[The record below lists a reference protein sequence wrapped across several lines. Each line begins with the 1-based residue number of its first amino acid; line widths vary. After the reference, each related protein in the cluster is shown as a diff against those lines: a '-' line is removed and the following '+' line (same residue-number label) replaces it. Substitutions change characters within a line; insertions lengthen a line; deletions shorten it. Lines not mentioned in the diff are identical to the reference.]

1 MWVWSRVRCYAE
13 GGTHTG
19 PHSTIHEKNT
29 MTLEKTRS
37 ISVRFRRKNQQTG
50 FYSVTLPSG
59 KNVLIRDK
67 DTFTVNSAEDI
78 RLLERD
84 PELEKC

>member
-1 MWVWSRVRCYAE
+1 MGVVSCALLRRRRNAH
-13 GGTHTG
+13 GATLHDTR
-19 PHSTIHEKNT
+19 KNT
-29 MTLEKTRS
+29 MAVEKTRS
-37 ISVRFRRKNQQTG
+37 ISVRFRRKNQDTG
-50 FYSVTLPSG
+50 FYSITLPSG